1 MLLKD
6 TFKKI
11 LKLFKLEKIR
21 KNSFAIDSSKVMIGT
36 ILSQAANV
44 LSIPLLARIYSPASI
59 GENAIF
65 VAVMAILSTIACGRY
80 EFAVMLPKEEEEG
93 MAALWAAFIFCGIF
107 SLLCVPAFGG
117 LIALGVKG
125 IRTDL
130 QWAVPIG
137 VLMSGLSNGLSFW
150 LLRHRA
156 FWLVSSAKLL
166 GNIVTIAIQVTLGM
180 MGNNTEKSLLLGMV
194 LGYVALLLA
203 YSQFFLK
210 NYVGLLI
217 ETLKSGRIIP
227 TIYRYSKFPLIDF
240 WSATIDNFAGQV
252 PVFILRQFFPIAQ
265 VGHYTMAMRVL
276 TIPIGLISA
285 SISQVFFQ
293 RAAEMHGQGKNISVF
308 TNQIYR
314 KIIYLGLPPLL
325 FISIFGEWLFS
336 ILLGNQ
342 WAAAGKL
349 AQVMAPALFFA
360 LLFNPLSSVVII
372 LERQQI
378 ALISRI
384 LMLMVAVIPLLISIN
399 FYPQQ
404 ILFVIMS
411 LSISQGALYFILSQ
425 WNLQMTKI
433 VNA

>member
-1 MLLKD
+1 MMV
-6 TFKKI
+6 
-11 LKLFKLEKIR
+11 KLFNIEEIR
-21 KNSFAIDSSKVMIGT
+21 KNSFAIDSSKVMLGT
-36 ILSQAANV
+36 ILSQSANV

-59 GENAIF
+59 GGNAIF

-107 SLLCVPAFGG
+107 SLLCIPACGG
-117 LIALGVKG
+117 LISLGVQG

-137 VLMSGLSNGLSFW
+137 VLMSGLSNALSFW

-156 FWLVSSAKLL
+156 FWLVSSAKLIA
-166 GNIVTIAIQVTLGM
+166 NIVTISIQVTLGM
-180 MGNNTEKSLLLGMV
+180 TGNNTEKSLLVGMV
-194 LGYVALLLA
+194 LGYIALFVS
-203 YSQFFLK
+203 YSQFFLRNHSK
-210 NYVGLLI
+210 LLM
-217 ETLKSGRIIP
+217 ETLKFGKVIP

-252 PVFILRQFFPIAQ
+252 PVFILRQFFPMSQ

-293 RAAEMHGQGKNISVF
+293 RASEMHAQGENIFVF
-308 TNQIYR
+308 TSQIYK

-325 FISIFGEWLFS
+325 FISIFGEWLFA
-336 ILLGNQ
+336 ILLGSQ
-342 WAAAGKL
+342 WTPAGKL

-360 LLFNPLSSVVII
+360 LLFNPISSVVLI

-384 LMLMVAVIPLLISIN
+384 LMLMVAVIPLMVSIN

-404 ILFVIMS
+404 ILIVILS
-411 LSISQGALYFILSQ
+411 LSVSQGALYFILSQ
-425 WNLQMTKI
+425 WNLQMTKMI
-433 VNA
+433 DV